1 MINWFLAL
9 QYPHWLLPT
18 TGRMAR
24 GLHGRL
30 LGEDNAKSPS
40 LAMERGVLEKL
51 LRQAEP
57 IRLSSLN
64 TPEIQVV

>member
-1 MINWFLAL
+1 M
-9 QYPHWLLPT
+9 T
-18 TGRMAR
+18 
-24 GLHGRL
+24 
-30 LGEDNAKSPS
+30 EAKPS
-40 LAMERGVLEKL
+40 LRRYKAQQISAELYNDNRAMLKIETDKGSVLVTMERRVLEKL

>member
-1 MINWFLAL
+1 M
-9 QYPHWLLPT
+9 T
-18 TGRMAR
+18 
-24 GLHGRL
+24 
-30 LGEDNAKSPS
+30 EAKPS
-40 LAMERGVLEKL
+40 LRRYKAQQISAELYNDNRAMLKIETDKGPVLVTMERGVLEKL

>member
-1 MINWFLAL
+1 M
-9 QYPHWLLPT
+9 T
-18 TGRMAR
+18 
-24 GLHGRL
+24 
-30 LGEDNAKSPS
+30 EAKPS
-40 LAMERGVLEKL
+40 LRRYKAQQISAELYNDNRAMLKIETDKGSVLVTMERGVLEKL

>member
-1 MINWFLAL
+1 MLKIETDKGSVLV
-9 QYPHWLLPT
+9 T
-18 TGRMAR
+18 
-24 GLHGRL
+24 
-30 LGEDNAKSPS
+30 
-40 LAMERGVLEKL
+40 MERGVLEKL

>member
-1 MINWFLAL
+1 M
-9 QYPHWLLPT
+9 T
-18 TGRMAR
+18 
-24 GLHGRL
+24 
-30 LGEDNAKSPS
+30 EAKPS
-40 LAMERGVLEKL
+40 LRRYKAQQISAELYNDNRAMLKIETDKGSVLVTMERGILEKL